1 MTGTWLPSRDDWIR
15 QDHVDLEGFWESAAF
30 RLHQAYDVTVKPA
43 WRLDLDVQPWC
54 ELWLIREGECAIAIG
69 EETAVAR
76 AGEVAILPPG
86 RSRASANH
94 QGTEPLS
101 LIGFGCSLLLFETV
115 DLVAQLPL
123 PLLLKQ
129 PTDRLRDLI
138 GEVVR
143 SAAGGGADRVFRA
156 RAYAELA
163 LADVIEQSGTA
174 LPGTIPG
181 LALRSEVRAALAFIG
196 DHYAERLDL
205 ATLARAV
212 HLSPKRLAYCFRE
225 ALGVTPMAYLR
236 RYRLERARE
245 HLIASDL
252 PITQI
257 AYSTGFQEPAHF
269 SRAFRTH
276 FGISA
281 RTLRDHA
288 RAFRTTER
296 R

>member
-1 MTGTWLPSRDDWIR
+1 MSGTWLPSRDDWIR
-15 QDHVDLEGFWESAAF
+15 QEHIDLEGFWESAAF
-30 RLHQAYDVTVKPA
+30 RLHQAYDVTVKPG

-54 ELWLIREGECAIAIG
+54 ELWLIREGECTIGIG

-86 RSRASANH
+86 RSRASANN
-94 QGTEPLS
+94 GADPLS
-101 LIGFGCSLLLFETV
+101 LIGFGCNLLLFEAV

-123 PLLLKQ
+123 PLLLTR
-129 PTDRLRDLI
+129 PTEGLRHLI
-138 GEVVR
+138 EEVVR
-143 SAAGGGADRVFRA
+143 TAAGSGTDRVFRS

-174 LPGTIPG
+174 LPATIPG
-181 LALRSEVRAALAFIG
+181 LALRSEVRAAMEFIG
-196 DHYAERLDL
+196 GHYAERLDL
-205 ATLARAV
+205 ATLARVV

-236 RYRLERARE
+236 RFRLERARE
-245 HLIASDL
+245 QLIATDL

-257 AYSTGFQEPAHF
+257 AYSTGFQEAAHF
-269 SRAFRTH
+269 SRTFRTH

-296 R
+296 P